1 MDTVRVISSLSQ
13 ALTPSA
19 VALGNFDGLHRGH
32 CKVISALREF
42 SAAQP
47 AHLTVVAFDPHPQAF
62 FSGQPQL
69 LLTPLAEK
77 VTLLE
82 DLGVEQLVLLKFD
95 QALAQLSPQE
105 FVDQILVQQL
115 EARSISVGFNFGFGR
130 QRSGTTADLDAIAS
144 HYQIPVHIA
153 TPQTAAAQ
161 PISSSAIRTALLNGQ
176 LDPAHHMLG
185 RPYTLTGK
193 VVEGQ
198 HLGATLGFPT
208 ANLKLPDD
216 KFLPRQGVYR
226 VRVTSPQL
234 LQAQPGVMNL
244 GYRPTVDGTQQVLE
258 VHLLDWSGD
267 LYGHTITVALEQF
280 LRPEQKFDSLE
291 ALKAQI
297 QRDCEAARS
306 PLPSVA
312 PF

>member
-216 KFLPRQGVYR
+216 KFLPRHVAIFRTRHSDAPKPVIGRHRSVKTR
-226 VRVTSPQL
+226 T
-234 LQAQPGVMNL
+234 
-244 GYRPTVDGTQQVLE
+244 DGSSSANTNRM
-258 VHLLDWSGD
+258 WSGPV
-267 LYGHTITVALEQF
+267 LMWST
-280 LRPEQKFDSLE
+280 
-291 ALKAQI
+291 
-297 QRDCEAARS
+297 
-306 PLPSVA
+306 PSVTLDVTLPHWPRA
-312 PF
+312 PRSTD